1 MTRIARRPPPSI
13 ATTAQ
18 GGVEI
23 LELPLEPTD
32 RARAALE
39 AGGSPRAMI
48 EAFERGGA
56 LPSRVIEAQARELPP
71 ASDPTPLETE
81 HRLLRTGAGLLLG
94 FGRSTPAEPLPREGQ
109 PPVFE
114 ATIALEDLARN
125 GDTVDRTYRWQVT
138 EGGNGPRVVA
148 QWLRPDG
155 GWSLVRRPETCAR
168 LLTMTPAGEA
178 RR

>member
-1 MTRIARRPPPSI
+1 MTRLSVRTPTAPESP
-13 ATTAQ
+13 AT
-18 GGVEI
+18 GGVET
-23 LELPLEPTD
+23 LELPLEPID
-32 RARAALE
+32 RARAVLE

-168 LLTMTPAGEA
+168 LLTLTPAGEA